1 MNLRN
6 TLVLAAAA
14 AALAV
19 VPAQAVANQSLPEG
33 VYVCQV
39 NKGTGDLVVL
49 TTGEYA
55 DPQGSSV
62 ASGLAVKK
70 SGNLNAAMHSPV
82 MVVCDAPATTVSTDG
97 SSAWVGGLV

>member
-6 TLVLAAAA
+6 ITVLAAAA

-19 VPAQAVANQSLPEG
+19 VPAQAVAKQSLPEG

-49 TTGEYA
+49 TTGDYA

-70 SGNLNAAMHSPV
+70 NGNLNAGLHSPV
-82 MVVCDAPATTVSTDG
+82 MVLCGAPATTVDDDG
-97 SSAWVGGLV
+97 GFSGGIV

>member
-6 TLVLAAAA
+6 ITVLAAAA

-19 VPAQAVANQSLPEG
+19 VPASATAKQSLPDG

-62 ASGLAVKK
+62 ATGLAAKK
-70 SGNLNAAMHSPV
+70 SGNINAALHSPV
-82 MVVCDAPATTVSTDG
+82 MVLCGQPTDT
-97 SSAWVGGLV
+97 GGWTGTGV

>member
-6 TLVLAAAA
+6 ITVLAAAA

-19 VPAQAVANQSLPEG
+19 VPASAMAKQSLPDG

-49 TTGEYA
+49 TAGEYA

-62 ASGLAVKK
+62 TDGLAAKR
-70 SGNLNAAMHSPV
+70 SGNLNAALHSPV
-82 MVVCDAPATTVSTDG
+82 MVLCGRAADNS
-97 SSAWVGGLV
+97 GGWDIIGG